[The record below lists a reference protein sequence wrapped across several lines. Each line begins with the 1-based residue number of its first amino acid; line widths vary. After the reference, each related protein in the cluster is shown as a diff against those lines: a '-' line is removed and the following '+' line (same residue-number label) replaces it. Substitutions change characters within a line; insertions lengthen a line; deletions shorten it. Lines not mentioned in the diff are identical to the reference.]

1 MLLTEFAPAKVNLT
15 LHVVGKREDGYHLL
29 DSLMAFAGIG
39 DTLTA
44 EPADSLSLTLSGPFA
59 DALETAL
66 AGETENIVLKAARR
80 LAAAAGVPAKAA
92 LTLDKHLPVAAGIG
106 GGSAD
111 AAAALRLLSRLWGV
125 ELSKDALV
133 SLALD
138 LGADVPVCLL
148 GRASNVSGV
157 GEILSD
163 APPLPP
169 AWLVLANPLV
179 GVATPE
185 VFKARRG
192 RFNQSA
198 PLKDTPHNARAL
210 ADALARRA
218 NDLTKASVSLAPE
231 IGSLLVDLGA
241 LPVACW
247 PACRA
252 RAQPVGVCLRQS
264 KWPALGHDSWPNSD
278 LRGGRRRPPSCPLYD
293 KCSTHRLSRRLL
305 PPARRTT
312 SL

>member
-111 AAAALRLLSRLWGV
+111 AR
-125 ELSKDALV
+125 
-133 SLALD
+133 
-138 LGADVPVCLL
+138 
-148 GRASNVSGV
+148 SGTSPSIPSV
-157 GEILSD
+157 GS
-163 APPLPP
+163 
-169 AWLVLANPLV
+169 
-179 GVATPE
+179 
-185 VFKARRG
+185 
-192 RFNQSA
+192 
-198 PLKDTPHNARAL
+198 
-210 ADALARRA
+210 
-218 NDLTKASVSLAPE
+218 
-231 IGSLLVDLGA
+231 
-241 LPVACW
+241 
-247 PACRA
+247 
-252 RAQPVGVCLRQS
+252 
-264 KWPALGHDSWPNSD
+264 
-278 LRGGRRRPPSCPLYD
+278 
-293 KCSTHRLSRRLL
+293 
-305 PPARRTT
+305 
-312 SL
+312 